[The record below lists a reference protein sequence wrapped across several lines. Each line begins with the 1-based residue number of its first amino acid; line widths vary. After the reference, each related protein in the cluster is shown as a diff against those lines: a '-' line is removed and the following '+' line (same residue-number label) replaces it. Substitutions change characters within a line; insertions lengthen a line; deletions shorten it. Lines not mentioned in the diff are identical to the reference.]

1 MKAPK
6 SAQLAELGLTSD
18 LLVNLPAL
26 WILAGFAAGIAI
38 AERCPGS
45 LRLWAVAAALGILAG
60 GILAA
65 GFLAWRHTVLVAWIC
80 ALLAW
85 VAIGGVAVSVERAA
99 FAGAIARRSIDA
111 ALGPAIRD

>member
-1 MKAPK
+1 VKAPK
-6 SAQLAELGLTSD
+6 STQLAELSLASD
-18 LLVNLPAL
+18 LLMNLPTL

-65 GFLAWRHTVLVAWIC
+65 GFLHGGTRFWSRGFARSWRGSR
-80 ALLAW
+80 LAEW
-85 VAIGGVAVSVERAA
+85 
-99 FAGAIARRSIDA
+99 
-111 ALGPAIRD
+111 L